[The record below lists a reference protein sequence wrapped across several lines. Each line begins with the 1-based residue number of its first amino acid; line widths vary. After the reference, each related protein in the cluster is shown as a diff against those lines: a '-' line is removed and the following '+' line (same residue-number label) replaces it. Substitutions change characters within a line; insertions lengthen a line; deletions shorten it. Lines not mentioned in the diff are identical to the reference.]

1 MAPERKWGVLLQSAV
16 QFLTSTKGIVVN
28 RKFIDKVASTTGL
41 LLAVVLLLA
50 GGLLTWGYTFTNDQV
65 KTQLTEQNVTFPPA
79 GSGAIT
85 SLPAKDQ
92 AFVAKYAGQKMLNG
106 RQAQVYA
113 DHFIAVHLG
122 EIAGGKTYSEV
133 SAASQ
138 ADPTNAALANQVQ
151 LLFRGATLRGLLLYG
166 YAFWQIGQLAMYAAV
181 VAYLGGILF
190 LLLAFLGFLHA
201 RREEV
206 KA

>member
-1 MAPERKWGVLLQSAV
+1 M
-16 QFLTSTKGIVVN
+16 N
-28 RKFIDKVASTTGL
+28 RKYVDKVASSTGL

-50 GGLLTWGYTFTNDQV
+50 GGLLTWGYSFTNAQV
-65 KTQLTEQNVTFPPA
+65 KTQLAEQNVSFPAA

-85 SLPAKDQ
+85 SLPAADQ
-92 AFVAKYAGQKMLNG
+92 PFIAKYAGQQMLNG

-113 DHFIAVHLG
+113 DHFIAVHLK

-138 ADPTNAALANQVQ
+138 ADPTNATLATQVQ
-151 LLFRGATLRGLLLYG
+151 LLFRGSTLRGLLLYG
-166 YAFWQIGQLAMYAAV
+166 YAFWQIGQIAMYAALV
-181 VAYLGGILF
+181 SYLGGVLF
-190 LLLAFLGFLHA
+190 LLLALLGFLHA
-201 RREEV
+201 RRVEMEM

>member
-1 MAPERKWGVLLQSAV
+1 M
-16 QFLTSTKGIVVN
+16 N
-28 RKFIDKVASTTGL
+28 RKFVDRVASTTGL
-41 LLAVVLLLA
+41 LLAVVLLIA

-65 KTQLTEQNVTFPPA
+65 KTQLAAQNITFPPA

-85 SLPAKDQ
+85 SLPAQDQ
-92 AFVAKYAGQKMLNG
+92 PLMAKYAGQQMLTG
-106 RQAQVYA
+106 RQAEVYA

-122 EIAGGKTYSEV
+122 GIGGGKTYSEV
-133 SAASQ
+133 SAAAL
-138 ADPTNAALANQVQ
+138 ADPTNTALASQVQ

-166 YAFWQIGQLAMYAAV
+166 YAFWQIGQIAMYAAI

-201 RREEV
+201 RRAEEN
-206 KA
+206 A

>member
-1 MAPERKWGVLLQSAV
+1 M
-16 QFLTSTKGIVVN
+16 N

-50 GGLLTWGYTFTNDQV
+50 GGLLTWGYSFTNNQV
-65 KTQLTEQNVTFPPA
+65 KTQLQEQNITFPAA

-92 AFVAKYAGQKMLNG
+92 PFIAKYAGQEMLTG
-106 RQAQVYA
+106 RQSEVYA
-113 DHFIAVHLG
+113 DHFIAVHLS
-122 EIAGGKTYSEV
+122 EIGAGKTYSQV
-133 SAASQ
+133 SAAAQ

-151 LLFRGATLRGLLLYG
+151 LLFRGSTLRGLLLYG
-166 YAFWQIGQLAMYAAV
+166 YAFWQIGQIAMYAAL

-190 LLLAFLGFLHA
+190 LILAFLGFMHA
-201 RREEV
+201 RRVEE